1 LHELCVIISDKL
13 FKGRRGGLLNVGIV
27 VSDRCQASSVFAVL
41 DMLIAANYALRRYF
55 DKRAPLF
62 NYQLIGLKGS
72 VRAYNGSQIGP
83 VIKIQDSNRPDIV
96 ILPGAFESILTP
108 SHSQK
113 LLDKLPQ
120 LFTVLGEWHKSG
132 TIIASICTG
141 NFILASSDIAAGR
154 SLTCHWASEE
164 TANILFPN
172 ETFDTNKLL
181 IDHGDIVSAGGAMAA
196 SQLALYLVHRFHSRE
211 LALATGKLMMVELNL
226 SNQSRFSIFHPQTNH
241 KDLLV
246 SKLQKVIE
254 TSFNEVLDVTQFA
267 MNEGLGERQL
277 CRRFKKATGET
288 PLSYLQRFRV
298 ERVKVGLES
307 TSRAINNLIWDVGYE
322 DPTSFRR
329 LFKRLTG
336 LTMQEYRSRFSQM

>member
-1 LHELCVIISDKL
+1 MQ
-13 FKGRRGGLLNVGIV
+13 LLNVGIV
-27 VSDRCQASSVFAVL
+27 VNERCQASSVFAVTDL
-41 DMLIAANYALRRYF
+41 LIAANYALSKYF
-55 DKRAPLF
+55 DTRASLF

-72 VRAYNGSQIGP
+72 VQAYNGSQIGP
-83 VIKIQDSNRPDIV
+83 VIKIQDCKRPDIV

-113 LLDKLPQ
+113 LLDKMSR
-120 LFTVLGEWHKSG
+120 LFSSLNEWHKAG
-132 TIIASICTG
+132 TTIASICTG

-154 SLTCHWASEE
+154 TLTCHWASEE
-164 TANILFPN
+164 TANMLFPN
-172 ETFDTNKLL
+172 VTFDTNKLL

-226 SNQSRFSIFHPQTNH
+226 NNQSRFSIFHPQTKH
-241 KDLLV
+241 KDILV

-254 TSFNEVLDVTQFA
+254 TSFNEVLDVSQFA
-267 MNEGLGERQL
+267 MNAGLGERQL
-277 CRRFKKATGET
+277 CRRFKKVTGET

-298 ERVKVGLES
+298 EKVKVGLES

-336 LTMQEYRSRFSQM
+336 LTMQEYRSRFSSM